1 MKSIFI
7 IIFTLILPITICATN
22 FKSIEICKRIEGCR
36 VFPDSSTLNGYCPTC
51 VKETIILPPL
61 TPQKKGSFKSRKVY
75 TVSPAKKF
83 TYTMWLQKYS
93 LKYHF

>member
-7 IIFTLILPITICATN
+7 IIFTLILPITICATD
-22 FKSIEICKRIEGCR
+22 FKIIEICNRIEGCP
-36 VFPDSSTLNGYCPTC
+36 VSIDSSTPDGYCPTC
-51 VKETIILPPL
+51 VKATIILPTL
-61 TPQKKGSFKSRKVY
+61 TPPKKGSFKPRKVY
-75 TVSPAKKF
+75 KISTATKI